1 LIFIYSFYF
10 KYYEIEFTL
19 WDNFTVQGE
28 MTLEE
33 FLEYFKREHKLEI
46 TMLSQGVVMLY
57 SFFMDKKKLKERL
70 TMKYALFY

>member
-1 LIFIYSFYF
+1 MIFIYSFYF